1 MANKTYLGVPT
12 QHTVKQY
19 PNCKSSDT
27 NFSILKEGTTVEPT
41 IWELSCNNCGYV
53 KSTTDESEFDKIVTD
68 DLSNNV
74 KKIYLGS
81 TDSYKTL
88 DYIESSGT
96 QYIDTGYKPT
106 NNSRVVMEVEAL
118 KSGVYP
124 FFGARTANGV
134 DSFVLWEM
142 SSNSIRSDFNTTGTE
157 TTVSTVLTRITI
169 DKNKN
174 VCKFGD
180 KTITNGAATFNCSYN
195 LCLLA
200 LNSGGEVD
208 ERKLSAKLYRCQV
221 YDNDKLIR
229 DFKPCKNSNGILGLY
244 DSINNKFYKNSGTG
258 NFIAGT
264 ETGETIEPPSSN
276 SHKVIKGYI
285 GAPSTVP
292 TLGDIPEGQTV
303 KIKENGVLT
312 EFYVAKHKYYGNSV
326 LLARKYLC
334 DEKMYFNQVYNNEY
348 DNSNVD
354 KWLNETYSSK
364 FSSNVQRRILSS
376 AIKYTKQD
384 SMKVGTLIR
393 KIFLL
398 SATELGSLNTFHNIE
413 GTKLPIASTL
423 ALGKTYNGSST
434 IGRSQLTRSLE
445 LNSTTDV
452 VYFTISGGA
461 GTIQSGSSKLYVR
474 PCFCVNPTLGVY
486 NGEITGNIPQY
497 DGSVA
502 HLFYVAPPTTYRWK
516 KYSVANVQS
525 YTWDRYSIS
534 YNYSLVHY
542 ADSKSVNIRGTDMNK
557 SGKIYK
563 TASVNALGNISYG
576 GLVRI
581 TQDNYLDLRR
591 YYDSDTQRRLGYVS
605 KDNGWNT
612 NWEGTNNII
621 VQYSA
626 GDVDVRKD
634 EVKTASGIVTSTNSA
649 AYPNGGYVGGYYY
662 DNRTSETIQ
671 QQGTYIE
678 DVESS
683 NPSAYPD
690 NGVGTDGYWYVKQ
703 S

>member
-12 QHTVKQY
+12 QHTVKQC

-142 SSNSIRSDFNTTGTE
+142 SSNSIRSDFNTTGIE
-157 TTVSTVLTRITI
+157 TTVSKVLSHVVI

-180 KTITNGAATFNCSYN
+180 TTITNGAASFNCSYN

-276 SHKVIKGYI
+276 SHKVLKGYI
-285 GAPSTVP
+285 GAPSTTP
-292 TLGDIPEGQTV
+292 TLADIQEGQTV
-303 KIKENGVLT
+303 LIKEAGVLT
-312 EFYVAKHKYYGNSV
+312 EFYVAKHKYYSTRV

-334 DEKMYFNQVYNNEY
+334 DESMYFNQVYNNEY
-348 DNSNVD
+348 HNSNVD
-354 KWLNETYSSK
+354 KWLNETYLSK
-364 FSSNVQRRILSS
+364 FSSAIQGRINATNIQYIKQGSTTATTLS
-376 AIKYTKQD
+376 KR
-384 SMKVGTLIR
+384 V
-393 KIFLL
+393 FLL
-398 SATELGSLNTFHNIE
+398 SATELGSNNIQLHYKE
-413 GTKLPIASTL
+413 GTNLPIASMLTR
-423 ALGKTYNGSST
+423 GQTDDGV
-434 IGRSQLTRSLE
+434 GRSQWTRSPAID
-445 LNSTTDV
+445 STTSVIIFNTNGQLDD
-452 VYFTISGGA
+452 YKSGQA
-461 GTIQSGSSKLYVR
+461 KFYVR
-474 PCFCVNPTLGVY
+474 PCFCLIPSLGVY
-486 NGEITGNIPQY
+486 NGEITGSVPEY

-534 YNYSLVHY
+534 YTYSLVHY

-563 TASVNALGNISYG
+563 TASVNSSGNISYG

-581 TQDNYLDLRR
+581 TQDNYLDLNR

-605 KDNGWNT
+605 QDNGWNT
-612 NWEGTNNII
+612 NLEGTNNII

>member
-12 QHTVKQY
+12 QHIVKQC
-19 PNCKSSDT
+19 PDCKSSDT
-27 NFSILKEGTTVEPT
+27 NFLILKEGTTVEPT

-53 KSTTDESEFDKIVTD
+53 KSTTDESEFDAVVTD
-68 DLSNNV
+68 DLSNKV
-74 KKIYLGS
+74 KKMYLGS
-81 TDSYKTL
+81 TDSYKIL

-200 LNSGGEVD
+200 LNSGGEID

-229 DFKPCKNSNGILGLY
+229 DFKPCKNSNGTLGLY

-264 ETGETIEPPSSN
+264 ETGETIESPSSN
-276 SHKVIKGYI
+276 SHKILKGYI

-334 DEKMYFNQVYNNEY
+334 DETMYFNQVYNNEY
-348 DNSNVD
+348 NNSNVD

-423 ALGKTYNGSST
+423 ALGKIYNGSST

-445 LNSTTDV
+445 LNSTTNV
-452 VYFTISGGA
+452 VYFTIKGGA
-461 GTIQSGSSKLYVR
+461 KTIQSGSIKLYVR

-497 DGSVA
+497 DGSVS
-502 HLFYVAPPTTYRWK
+502 HLFYVAPPPTTYKWK
-516 KYSVANVQS
+516 KYNIKYSVKETTIFS
-525 YTWDRYSIS
+525 ISCFKFDSPYTGTIS
-534 YNYSLVHY
+534 YN
-542 ADSKSVNIRGTDMNK
+542 
-557 SGKIYK
+557 SGR
-563 TASVNALGNISYG
+563 VG
-576 GLVRI
+576 
-581 TQDNYLDLRR
+581 
-591 YYDSDTQRRLGYVS
+591 RL
-605 KDNGWNT
+605 
-612 NWEGTNNII
+612 EGTTTSPILCDKEGLYI
-621 VQYSA
+621 PSGTLSYPGSSTGSA
-626 GDVDVRKD
+626 GFN
-634 EVKTASGIVTSTNSA
+634 IQTSRS
-649 AYPNGGYVGGYYY
+649 
-662 DNRTSETIQ
+662 IQ
-671 QQGTYIE
+671 WFCANEKIGRAH
-678 DVESS
+678 V
-683 NPSAYPD
+683 
-690 NGVGTDGYWYVKQ
+690 
-703 S
+703 